1 MLEPN
6 FEEADGLGISKC
18 WLIQFRKLY
27 KPNQKQYLIY
37 SKKKCIHKI
46 LKGDAITADPTAIQ
60 FFIYHS
66 NLPPNY
72 AQLLKEQNKTK
83 DDECQEY
90 RLVCRQ

>member
-1 MLEPN
+1 MSYLPPFATN
-6 FEEADGLGISKC
+6 LLAPLATLLVSKE
-18 WLIQFRKLY
+18 LITAVHY
-27 KPNQKQYLIY
+27 CYIE
-37 SKKKCIHKI
+37 II
-46 LKGDAITADPTAIQ
+46 TVLKGDAITADPTAIQ